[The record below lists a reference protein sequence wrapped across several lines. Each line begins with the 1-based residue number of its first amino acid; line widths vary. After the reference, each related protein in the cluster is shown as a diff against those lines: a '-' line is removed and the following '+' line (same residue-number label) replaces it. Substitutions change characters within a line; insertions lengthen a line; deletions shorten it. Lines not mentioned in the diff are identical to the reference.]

1 MTEDQEKTDY
11 EKLLDLYHAAAE
23 ECRRGR
29 RVSKYTAISW
39 TESQIKHDEERKAL
53 GMDPL

>member
-1 MTEDQEKTDY
+1 VKEEEKTDY
-11 EKLLDLYHAAAE
+11 EKLLDLYRAAAE

-29 RVSKYTAISW
+29 RVSKYTAVAW
-39 TESQIKHDEERKAL
+39 TEAQTKHNEERDKL